1 MASWFKEMQS
11 LEVHLWNIETLTLV
25 ISAFAKS
32 GSLSEG
38 EDVHNLVIQTGL
50 SDDVLLVSLLDF
62 YAKCGKLEIPIQLFG
77 GICFKSNITQG
88 AMMSSFIQNGS
99 FVDTIVL
106 FQQMRAKDLN
116 IVPEIWINL
125 LDA

>member
-1 MASWFKEMQS
+1 
-11 LEVHLWNIETLTLV
+11 VHLWNIETLTLV

>member
-1 MASWFKEMQS
+1 M
-11 LEVHLWNIETLTLV
+11 HLWNIETLTLV

-62 YAKCGKLEIPIQLFG
+62 YAKCGKLEIPDR
-77 GICFKSNITQG
+77 KS
-88 AMMSSFIQNGS
+88 
-99 FVDTIVL
+99 VV
-106 FQQMRAKDLN
+106 
-116 IVPEIWINL
+116 
-125 LDA
+125 